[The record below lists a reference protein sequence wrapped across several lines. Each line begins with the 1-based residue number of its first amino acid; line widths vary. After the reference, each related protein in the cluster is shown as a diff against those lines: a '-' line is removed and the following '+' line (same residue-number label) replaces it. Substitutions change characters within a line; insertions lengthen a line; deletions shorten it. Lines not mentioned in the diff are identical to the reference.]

1 MMLDYSDLPLRFV
14 GYLGF
19 SVALGSFVLAV
30 YYAARHFAGTIAVQG
45 WATLVL
51 MLTFFSGLI
60 LMSLGIIGIYLV
72 RILRSVNAP
81 TRYVVRERIGGES
94 EGASERP
101 GDES

>member
-1 MMLDYSDLPLRFV
+1 
-14 GYLGF
+14 
-19 SVALGSFVLAV
+19 
-30 YYAARHFAGTIAVQG
+30 
-45 WATLVL
+45 